1 MIGIFRAFL
10 RGLRSLVSQNIDKIQ
25 TFGAFHETSSIHLPI
40 TVSGGSNIFIAN
52 NCNIASDAIL
62 YATNAKIIIKQYFVS
77 AKGLHI
83 ITGSHERR
91 IGRFC
96 ASITESEKNHDL
108 GLDKDVII
116 HEDVWAGMDVTILP
130 GVTIGRGCT
139 LAACSVVAKS
149 TPPYSIWG
157 GVPAKFIKFYW
168 TIDQILSHEE
178 KLYPEGE
185 RYTRP
190 ELEDIFEQYNSK

>member
-1 MIGIFRAFL
+1 MEIFKAFL
-10 RGLRSLVSQNIDKIQ
+10 RGLKSLISRNIDRSNS
-25 TFGAFHETSSIHLPI
+25 FGSFHKTSRLYLPV
-40 TVSGGSNIFIAN
+40 TLSGESNIFIAN
-52 NCNIASDAIL
+52 NCSIDSEAVL

-96 ASITESEKNHDL
+96 ASITEAEKNHNL

-116 HEDVWAGMDVTILP
+116 NEDVWAGMDVTILP

-157 GVPAKFIKFYW
+157 GVPARFIKFYW
-168 TIDQILSHEE
+168 TVDQILSHEE
-178 KLYPEGE
+178 MLYPENE
-185 RYTRP
+185 RFTRQ
-190 ELEDIFEQYNSK
+190 ELETIFEQYNSK